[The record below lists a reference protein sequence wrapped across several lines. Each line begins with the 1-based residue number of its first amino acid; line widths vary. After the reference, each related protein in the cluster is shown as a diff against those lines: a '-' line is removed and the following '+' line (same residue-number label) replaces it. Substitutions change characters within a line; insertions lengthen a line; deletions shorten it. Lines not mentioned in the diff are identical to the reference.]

1 MALPQNPMAP
11 AMEPTEPAPVDDGS
25 YTICISVKGDGTMYV
40 TEEMGAEE
48 EQGEPVTD
56 IDAALAK
63 AMSLYQAKSGDQ
75 AGKMSVEQAFSAGFN
90 EGRPA

>member
-1 MALPQNPMAP
+1 MALPQDPMTP
-11 AMEPTEPAPVDDGS
+11 EMETEPMDDGS
-25 YTICISVKGDGTMYV
+25 YTICISVKGDGTMFV

-90 EGRPA
+90 EGRPV